1 MKMFVE
7 WGVKLHI
14 CLFAKGSFHLVNIH
28 SCLFWFLLFLM
39 LVNDVLAGN
48 STISCCPVFSSSG
61 PGEAPNN
68 SPSILAMLETLQN
81 APHLEVHKD
90 MIRWILKVHL
100 S

>member
-1 MKMFVE
+1 MM
-7 WGVKLHI
+7 
-14 CLFAKGSFHLVNIH
+14 CLQVTVPSVAV
-28 SCLFWFLLFLM
+28 LFFF
-39 LVNDVLAGN
+39 
-48 STISCCPVFSSSG
+48 SG

-100 S
+100 SYITAENHGRVLETFPIFL